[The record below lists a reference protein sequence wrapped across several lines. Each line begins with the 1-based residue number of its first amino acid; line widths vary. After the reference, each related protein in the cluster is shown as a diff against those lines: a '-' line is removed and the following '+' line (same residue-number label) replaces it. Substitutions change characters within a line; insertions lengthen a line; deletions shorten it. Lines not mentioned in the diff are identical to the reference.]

1 MVTGFAQTELP
12 RQYDARLPLILVFL
26 IVAISGCCY
35 ADILTIPTGFN
46 KISSVS
52 LIIVTKK
59 EEFHQDSRQIVYD
72 LCRYCTYIL
81 KDKY

>member
-1 MVTGFAQTELP
+1 MCRHCIA
-12 RQYDARLPLILVFL
+12 QYD
-26 IVAISGCCY
+26 AISGCCY

-59 EEFHQDSRQIVYD
+59 EEFRQDRLLMIYVDIVH
-72 LCRYCTYIL
+72 TY
-81 KDKY
+81 